1 MLFAQLV
8 LPVLEELTSLLL
20 TYIESKKGGMN
31 LKIAKINKELQ
42 DIAYAEEAPLAN
54 PIGFVYT
61 PPEDEY
67 DEDEEE

>member
-8 LPVLEELTSLLL
+8 LPILEELTSLLL
-20 TYIESKKGGMN
+20 TYIESKKGGIN

-42 DIAYAEEAPLAN
+42 DIAYAEDAPLAN

-61 PPEDEY
+61 PEDEY